1 MTRRASRLDSNHGEI
16 VEALLGVT
24 GVTCHSLAG
33 VGCGVPDLL
42 VGARG
47 RTFLVE
53 IKDGSKPPCE
63 RSLTR
68 DQQKWISEWRGSPVL
83 IFMDADK
90 ARSWARRI
98 TAKPSTFADVF
109 GPAPEHVG
117 AM

>member
-1 MTRRASRLDSNHGEI
+1 MRRAARLDSNHGAV
-16 VEALLGVT
+16 VEALLSTPGV
-24 GVTCHSLAG
+24 VVHSLAG

-42 VGARG
+42 IGANG
-47 RTFLVE
+47 ATYLAEV
-53 IKDGSKPPCE
+53 KDGELPPSH
-63 RSLTR
+63 RTLTR
-68 DQQKWISEWRGSPVL
+68 DQQKWIGEWRGSPVL